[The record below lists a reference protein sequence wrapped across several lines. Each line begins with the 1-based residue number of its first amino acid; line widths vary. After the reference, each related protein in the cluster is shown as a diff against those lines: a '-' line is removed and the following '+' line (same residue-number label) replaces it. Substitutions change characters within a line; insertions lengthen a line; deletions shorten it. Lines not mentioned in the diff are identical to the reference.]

1 MTIGEV
7 LAITTTV
14 EDLAVTEGAPKAEAE
29 AEAEDIPPA
38 VEEGRVSIIASFAGR
53 AF

>member
-1 MTIGEV
+1 MRMTIGEV

-29 AEAEDIPPA
+29 AEDIPPA
-38 VEEGRVSIIASFAGR
+38 VEEGRVNIIACFAGR

>member
-1 MTIGEV
+1 MRMTIGEV

-29 AEAEDIPPA
+29 DIPPA
-38 VEEGRVSIIASFAGR
+38 VEEGRVNIIACFAGR